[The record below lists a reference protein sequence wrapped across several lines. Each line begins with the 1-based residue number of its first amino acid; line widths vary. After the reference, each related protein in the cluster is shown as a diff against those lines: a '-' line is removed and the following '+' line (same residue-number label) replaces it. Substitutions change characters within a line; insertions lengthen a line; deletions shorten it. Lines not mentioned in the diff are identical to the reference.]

1 MGAETGL
8 LVALTVASTAASV
21 GSSMY
26 ASKQSKDI
34 AAYQN
39 AQQAAAYAKSVAVN
53 REQARIMAV
62 EKRRQI
68 QSRYDAYKGAVSA
81 SAAERGTGESRSTV
95 ALANALGIQTA
106 RESAKV
112 SLEEALGVQNFAI
125 SSMPQWQVGQS
136 SSAWLAGIQGGLQGL
151 QMGLSIN
158 SSIQQGNIAN
168 AQLNAMNTPQPP
180 PLLARP

>member
-1 MGAETGL
+1 MGVETGL
-8 LVALTVASTAASV
+8 LIALTAASTAASV

-53 REQARIMAV
+53 REQAKIMAV

-68 QSRYDAYKGAVSA
+68 QSRYDAYKGAISA
-81 SAAERGTGESRSTV
+81 SAAERGVSESRTTS
-95 ALANALGIQTA
+95 ALTSALGIQTA

-112 SLEEALGVQNFAI
+112 SLEEALGIQNYAI
-125 SSMPQWQVGQS
+125 SNMPQWQVGQS

-158 SSIQQGNIAN
+158 SSIQQGNLAN
-168 AQLNAMNTPQPP
+168 AQLNSMTTLQPP
-180 PLLARP
+180 PLLAKQ